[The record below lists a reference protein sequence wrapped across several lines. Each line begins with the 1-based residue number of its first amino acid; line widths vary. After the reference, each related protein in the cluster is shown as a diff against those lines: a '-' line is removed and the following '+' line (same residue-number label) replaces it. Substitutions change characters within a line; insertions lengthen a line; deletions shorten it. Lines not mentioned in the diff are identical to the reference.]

1 MHAKV
6 LIISILIG
14 RQLEMV
20 NVILKLGFLSF
31 YEMQQAFGF
40 TFNPVVPNVL
50 FLYPLKASE
59 NQKFRNAS
67 MVSNEK

>member
-1 MHAKV
+1 
-6 LIISILIG
+6 
-14 RQLEMV
+14 MV

-40 TFNPVVPNVL
+40 TLNPFVPNVL
-50 FLYPLKASE
+50 FLYPLKTSE
-59 NQKFRNAS
+59 NQKFRNAF

>member
-1 MHAKV
+1 
-6 LIISILIG
+6 
-14 RQLEMV
+14 MV

-40 TFNPVVPNVL
+40 TFNPFVPNVL
-50 FLYPLKASE
+50 FLYPLKTSE
-59 NQKFRNAS
+59 NQKFRNAV